1 MNKQDI
7 HRFQENFFDIIV
19 GISYIL
25 LIATS
30 LGTSIK
36 AKQYLDTIYYYI
48 RIYICLFLMWR
59 FNPLRSTYEFTNLD
73 RKIAFYAGTFI
84 LTTTALNNYIIN
96 YQKKVKKWTTSTFP
110 KLFDTL

>member
-7 HRFQENFFDIIV
+7 LHFQEKFFDIIV

-73 RKIAFYAGTFI
+73 RKIVFYAGTFI
-84 LTTTALNNYIIN
+84 LTTTALNNYIVN
-96 YQKKVKKWTTSTFP
+96 YKEKVKNWTTSTFP

>member
-1 MNKQDI
+1 M

-36 AKQYLDTIYYYI
+36 AQQYLDDIYYYI
-48 RIYICLFLMWR
+48 RIYVCLFLMWR
-59 FNPLRSTYEFTNLD
+59 FNPLRSTCEFTNLD

-84 LTTTALNNYIIN
+84 LTTTVLNNYIVN
-96 YQKKVKKWTTSTFP
+96 YQEKLKKWTTSTFP